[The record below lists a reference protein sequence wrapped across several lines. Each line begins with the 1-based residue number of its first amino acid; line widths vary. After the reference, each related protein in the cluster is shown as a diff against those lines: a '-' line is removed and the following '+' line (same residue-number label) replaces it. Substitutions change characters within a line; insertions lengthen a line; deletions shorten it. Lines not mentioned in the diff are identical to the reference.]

1 MSYNKKVTLKHIAKL
16 MGMTPATI
24 SKALRDS
31 DDISENT
38 RKKVKALAEELGY
51 RPNLMA
57 RSLVSQRSFMLGVIV
72 PNLRISFY
80 SEVTRGIYE
89 EARRHGYEAIIVVN
103 DDSFENEKRNLEF
116 LSALAV
122 DGILINAVPG
132 EDNNDIL
139 KRISDR
145 GVPFVSYDRF
155 VENFDFHSVSIDD
168 EGAAFKVIEHLV
180 NEGRKNILF
189 LGPTDNP
196 SVAKGRYR
204 GYRKALKHFNIEYDS
219 RRVVACVVEEHDA
232 GEKMQQVLDAKIP
245 VDAVMCVGGLVAYGA
260 GRVILNSQ
268 LSIPGDIA
276 LAEFGDNDIVARLGV
291 PFLTVY
297 QFPYE
302 MGVTAVQM
310 VIDLIQKSA
319 LLEKP
324 EHKIIPTKLIY
335 HEIGVKSRIVSD
347 VHGSEIIDNVD

>member
-1 MSYNKKVTLKHIAKL
+1 MSSYKKVTLKHIAKL
-16 MGMTPATI
+16 MSMTPATI

-31 DDISENT
+31 DDISLIT

-57 RSLVSQRSFMLGVIV
+57 RSLVSKRSFMLGVIV
-72 PNLRISFY
+72 PNLRISFF

-89 EARRHGYEAIIVVN
+89 EARRQGYEAIIVVN
-103 DDSFENEKRNLEF
+103 DENFENERRNLEF

-132 EDNNDIL
+132 VKNNDIL
-139 KRISDR
+139 KRISER
-145 GVPFVSYDRF
+145 GIPFVSYDRF
-155 VENFDFHSVSIDD
+155 VDNFDFHSVTIDD

-180 NEGRKNILF
+180 KDGRKNIVF
-189 LGPTDNP
+189 LGPTDTL

-204 GYRKALKHFNIEYDS
+204 GYRKALKHFNIEYDP
-219 RRVVACVVEEHDA
+219 RRVVACEIEENDA
-232 GEKMQQVLDAKIP
+232 SQKMQQILDEKIP
-245 VDAVMCVGGLVAYGA
+245 VDAVMCIGGLVAYGA

-268 LSIPGDIA
+268 LYIPSDIA

-297 QFPYE
+297 QFPYKI
-302 MGVTAVQM
+302 GVTAVEM
-310 VIDLIQKSA
+310 VINLIKNPA

-324 EHKIIPTKLIY
+324 EHKIIQTKLIY
-335 HEIGVKSRIVSD
+335 HKIGVKNRIVSD
-347 VHGSEIIDNVD
+347 IHDTEMIDNID

>member
-1 MSYNKKVTLKHIAKL
+1 MSFNKKVTLKHIAKL

-31 DDISENT
+31 DDISETT

-72 PNLRISFY
+72 PNLRISFF

-89 EARRHGYEAIIVVN
+89 EARRQGYEAIIVVN
-103 DDSFENEKRNLEF
+103 DESFDNERRNLEF

-132 EDNNDIL
+132 IKNHNIL
-139 KRISDR
+139 TRIAER

-155 VENFDFHSVSIDD
+155 VDNFNFHSVTIDD

-180 NEGRKNILF
+180 QDGRRNILF
-189 LGPTDNP
+189 LGPTDTL

-204 GYRKALKHFNIEYDS
+204 GYRKALKHFNIDFEP
-219 RRVVACVVEEHDA
+219 RRVVACEIEENDSSR
-232 GEKMQQVLDAKIP
+232 KMQQVLDSKIP
-245 VDAVMCVGGLVAYGA
+245 VDAVMCIGGLVAYGA
-260 GRVILNSQ
+260 GRTILNSQ

-297 QFPYE
+297 QFPYK
-302 MGVTAVQM
+302 MGLTAVQM
-310 VIDLIQKSA
+310 VINLIKNPS

-324 EHKIIPTKLIY
+324 EHKIIQTKLIY
-335 HEIGVKSRIVSD
+335 HEIGVKSRIISNIHD
-347 VHGSEIIDNVD
+347 SGID

>member
-1 MSYNKKVTLKHIAKL
+1 MPINKKVTLKYIAKL

-31 DDISENT
+31 KDISEST
-38 RKKVKALAEELGY
+38 RKKVKAVAEELGY

-57 RSLVSQRSFMLGVIV
+57 RSLVSRRSFMLGVIV
-72 PNLRISFY
+72 PNLRISFF

-89 EARRHGYEAIIVVN
+89 EARRQGYEAIIVVN
-103 DDSFENEKRNLEF
+103 DESSENERRNLEF

-132 EDNNDIL
+132 IKNYNL
-139 KRISDR
+139 LSRIYER

-155 VENFDFHSVSIDD
+155 VDNLNFHSVTIDD

-180 NEGRKNILF
+180 QDGRKNILF
-189 LGPTDNP
+189 LGPTDTL

-204 GYRKALKHFNIEYDS
+204 GYRKALKHFKIDYEPGQ
-219 RRVVACVVEEHDA
+219 VVACEIDENDS
-232 GEKMQQVLDAKIP
+232 GRKMQQALDSKIP
-245 VDAVMCVGGLVAYGA
+245 VDAVMCIGGLVAYGA
-260 GRVILNSQ
+260 GRAILNSR

-297 QFPYE
+297 QFPYK

-310 VIDLIQKSA
+310 MINLIKDPA
-319 LLEKP
+319 LLKKP
-324 EHKIIPTKLIY
+324 EHKIIQTKLIY
-335 HEIGVKSRIVSD
+335 HEIGQVVL
-347 VHGSEIIDNVD
+347 